1 MQSEAD
7 DIKELLRRDRIAL
20 EEVEEVEPPEPG
32 ARKPPPPP
40 RKKKPGAGFWTRLT
54 GTGKITP
61 EDMAKAKERA
71 KRLSV

>member
-1 MQSEAD
+1 MGEAEMEE
-7 DIKELLRRDRIAL
+7 DIKELLDQDRIAL
-20 EEVEEVEPPEPG
+20 EEVEPPEPG
-32 ARKPPPPP
+32 APKPPP

-61 EDMAKAKERA
+61 EDMAKARERA